1 VCWQAEG
8 IRRIGLLG
16 YSFDPLEHLTVVLR
30 VSQPLNN
37 VRD

>member
-8 IRRIGLLG
+8 IRRLGLLG
-16 YSFDPLEHLTVVLR
+16 YSFDPLVSLTLVLR

-37 VRD
+37 VHD